1 MCFRVFLRVHPNV
14 RKWLRD
20 SWLLGMVRGRLYRGR
35 QEVLYQGES
44 REAVSREAEDAVS
57 GEVGR
62 VERDMK
68 ERKNAPSV
76 AKI

>member
-44 REAVSREAEDAVS
+44 GDSVSGEA